1 MGIAVKSVSDLITG
15 KIAPDDKCIG
25 DKYEFFIPDYQRGYR
40 WGTTQ
45 ATELLDDIYEFSLKM
60 TDEFYCLQPIVVAYN
75 DARNKYD
82 VIDGQ
87 QRLTTLL
94 ILLKCLDLV
103 KEGDM
108 SYSIQ
113 YQTRDGSEQF
123 LNKILDKNQDD
134 AEKNSDYHCM
144 YCVRNTIQA
153 WIEQKNKEN
162 KDLAQFKS
170 KLKNNVYFIWYRTD
184 NDKAQEVFTRLN
196 VGKIPLT
203 SSELIKALFLNRSNF
218 GGDDIDPK
226 RLKIQQ
232 GKIAMK
238 WDSIEYALQD
248 DEFRFFIHEAE
259 YNNPTRMDYILDLIR
274 IHDGFE
280 LKVHDNRFGNDGF
293 QTFRYF
299 HEYFAR
305 SRQNKKINEEW
316 MEQTWGI
323 IKKYFSIFEEWYND
337 DEIFHHLGFLL
348 AKSGPK
354 ESLVSFIKE
363 WESKDKTAFK
373 TLLKDKITAE
383 LRSKKWMTKLKTAQ
397 FEESQC
403 PSKTECY
410 NLLLLHNIY
419 TIVTQNQRLMYD
431 PKFGLPNFT
440 RFAFHLLKK
449 QELQKRKWEIEHIRP
464 DSGDRF
470 NNDNDIRVYLA
481 MTKLGLEKLNL
492 QAGDDLKDYEDKIAD
507 LLDYTD
513 ELKADN
519 QTFMDIIQGL
529 DSFDGDTLGE
539 KEKNRVCNYVLLDG
553 ITNCEYGN
561 LIFPIKRLFIRE
573 KERGYRLGKPTW
585 DRKNKKIVL
594 APPKQE
600 AAYITPCVKN
610 VFTKFYTD
618 CPANMRNWT
627 NDDAHAYLEDI
638 IAMVKFY
645 GIDQDNVVGGNS
657 NV

>member
-1 MGIAVKSVSDLITG
+1 MSIAVKSVSDLITG
-15 KIAPDDKCIG
+15 TNDSKDNCLS
-25 DKYEFFIPDYQRGYR
+25 DKYEFYIPDYQRGFR

-45 ATELLDDIYEFSLKM
+45 ATELLDDIYEFSLKT
-60 TDEFYCLQPIVVAYN
+60 TDEFYCLQPLVVAYN
-75 DARNKYD
+75 ESRKKYD

-94 ILLKCLDLV
+94 ILLKCLNLV
-103 KEGDM
+103 KEGDK
-108 SYSIQ
+108 SYTIQ
-113 YQTRDGSEQF
+113 YQTREGSEQF
-123 LNKILDKNQDD
+123 LNGILNKTQCD

-144 YCVRNTIQA
+144 FCVRKTIQA
-153 WIEQKNKEN
+153 WIEKKNKEN
-162 KDLAQFKS
+162 IDLDQFKS
-170 KLKNNVYFIWYRTD
+170 RLKDNVYFIWYKTD
-184 NDKAQEVFTRLN
+184 NNKAQEVFTRLN

-218 GGDDIDPK
+218 GEDDLDPK

-248 DEFRFFIHEAE
+248 DEFWFFIHEAE
-259 YNNPTRMDYILDLIR
+259 YHNPTRMDYILDLIR
-274 IHDGFE
+274 IYDGFE
-280 LKVHDNRFGNDGF
+280 LKSSGEKFGNDGF

-299 HEYFAR
+299 NEYFTR

-316 MEQTWGI
+316 IEQTWGT

-348 AKSGPK
+348 AKSGK
-354 ESLVSFIKE
+354 KDLIDSYIKE
-363 WESKDKTAFK
+363 WNKKDKTEFK
-373 TLLKDKITAE
+373 TWLKDKIKIE
-383 LRSKKWMTKLKTAQ
+383 LNSKNWITKLRTAQ

-403 PSKTECY
+403 PSKTDCY

-464 DSGDRF
+464 NSGDRF

-481 MTKLGLEKLNL
+481 MTKLGLEKMNL
-492 QAGDDLKDYEDKIAD
+492 QAGDDLKSYEDKIAQ
-507 LLDYTD
+507 LLNNND
-513 ELKADN
+513 ELKVDN
-519 QTFMDIIQGL
+519 PAFMDIIQGL

-539 KEKNRVCNYVLLDG
+539 KEKNRVSNYVLLDG
-553 ITNCEYGN
+553 ITNSEYGN

-573 KERGYRLGKPTW
+573 KERGKRLGKPIW
-585 DRKNKKIVL
+585 DKKNQKIDF
-594 APPKQE
+594 APPTQE

-627 NDDAHAYLEDI
+627 NDDAQAYLEDI

-645 GIDQDNVVGGNS
+645 GIDQDDAVGGNT